1 MKDVPDIAKLQ
12 LTDRQK
18 DILRLMAKGLKNDAI
33 AIDLGISINT
43 IKYHKK
49 VIFKQLSAVSASQA
63 VAVALSKNVIYY
75 R

>member
-1 MKDVPDIAKLQ
+1 MPDIAKLQ